1 MSLRVGAGMWRSRRW
16 CGVYA
21 VAVAVVGAAALAWP
35 AVAVAGSGAV
45 PATPVGS
52 GTLVVSPS
60 GTVTASVGTILTF
73 TFTAAESTPP
83 TTSLPH
89 AKFAAPPA
97 IVTLFMP
104 QGWTASSPSDLTCSP
119 NPDCTTATASATGTA
134 TQFTVELYQGANSFT
149 LEVQATPPG
158 SAGPASFTATEV
170 SQVKPPATL
179 STATSSPL
187 NVICPTGGLGT
198 MAVNPATVAVTSS
211 GTFTFT
217 YTAGSCEEGAD
228 GMVGVAGPVG
238 WTSPGPVVVSADNLT
253 PGTRVSLTYGPAQAS
268 STGPATFS
276 AWQDAAGGPTQDLA
290 SAPVVTVTQPQVV
303 TSSATSPSS
312 TSTSPSTSPSTSTS
326 TSTSQATGGGPTGGT
341 SSRVTV
347 TPPPTSTGERAGPP
361 VALVGYGVGAGSL
374 VLLAGTAGLLASRSR
389 RRGGRLRRGGHGTGG
404 GSVQAVPRAGPPPSV
419 AVRDTGNRPT
429 LTVRFEPHAYTTMT
443 TVKEKQP

>member
-1 MSLRVGAGMWRSRRW
+1 MWRSRRW
-16 CGVYA
+16 CGVRA

-35 AVAVAGSGAV
+35 AVAAAGSGTV
-45 PATPVGS
+45 SATSVAS

-60 GTVTASVGTILTF
+60 GPVTASVGTMLTF
-73 TFTAAESTPP
+73 TFTVPESSPTTPP
-83 TTSLPH
+83 PPVLFVS
-89 AKFAAPPA
+89 PA
-97 IVTLFMP
+97 IIVTVSMP
-104 QGWTASSPSDLTCSP
+104 PGWTAATWSDLTCSP
-119 NPDCTTATASATGTA
+119 DPDCTTAAATA
-134 TQFTVELYQGANSFT
+134 TQFRVVLYQGADSFT
-149 LEVQATPPG
+149 LDVQATPPG

-170 SQVKPPATL
+170 THANPPATL
-179 STATSSPL
+179 PPVTSSPL

-198 MAVNPATVAVTSS
+198 MTVNPATVAVASS

-228 GMVGVAGPVG
+228 GMVGVAGPAG
-238 WTSPGPVVVSADNLT
+238 WTSPGQVVVSADNLT

-290 SAPVVTVTQPQVV
+290 SAPLVTVTQPQVV

-312 TSTSPSTSPSTSTS
+312 TSTSPSTSTS

-347 TPPPTSTGERAGPP
+347 TPPPTSTGEPAGPP

-374 VLLAGTAGLLASRSR
+374 VLLAGTAALLASRSR
-389 RRGGRLRRGGHGTGG
+389 RRRGRLRRGGHGAGG
-404 GSVQAVPRAGPPPSV
+404 GSVQAVPHAGPPPSV
-419 AVRDTGNRPT
+419 GVRDTGNRPT
-429 LTVRFEPHAYTTMT
+429 LTVRLEPHAYTTMT